1 MSRKLMVSMLVLAS
15 STALMGAVSL
25 GGCGGG
31 EANISLNTGASTT
44 PPPPA
49 STPEPTPSATPSAA
63 PSAAPA
69 IKATKN
75 VTLEGHQVKIPGEIE
90 FDSGKASIR
99 ETQAGTD
106 VMTAL
111 KDFLEQNPGVTK
123 LQIEGHT
130 DNQPL
135 KDKTMTNQKLSEE
148 RANNVLGWLVAKGIK
163 RDRLVAVGYGDTKP
177 KEKNDTDAHRQAN
190 RRTEFHILEIDGKP
204 TGGGSGAV
212 AAAGGGGTAAA
223 GSASAKPGAS
233 ALAKPAAS
241 VPPKK

>member
-15 STALMGAVSL
+15 STALLGAVSL

-31 EANISLNTGASTT
+31 EANLSLNTGASTT

-49 STPEPTPSATPSAA
+49 STPAPEPTPSA
-63 PSAAPA
+63 SAAPA
-69 IKATKN
+69 PAVKATKN

-99 ETQAGTD
+99 ETPAGTD
-106 VMTAL
+106 VMNAL
-111 KDFLEQNPGVTK
+111 KEFLEQNPGVTK

-135 KDKTMTNQKLSEE
+135 KDKAMTNQKLSEE
-148 RANNVLGWLVAKGIK
+148 RANNVVGWLVAKGIK
-163 RDRLVAVGYGDTKP
+163 KDRLAGVGYGDTKP
-177 KEKNDTDAHRQAN
+177 KEKNDNDAHRQAN

-212 AAAGGGGTAAA
+212 AAAGGGAGGTAAA
-223 GSASAKPGAS
+223 GSASAKPAAS
-233 ALAKPAAS
+233 A
-241 VPPKK
+241 PPKK